1 MVEEPITRQGRG
13 IANKATKRSVG
24 IIKIMQKKLNGHK
37 DKKKQTNKQKKKL
50 TKKILVLK

>member
-24 IIKIMQKKLNGHK
+24 IIKIMQKK
-37 DKKKQTNKQKKKL
+37 KKKEKVGMKNK
-50 TKKILVLK
+50 

>member
-24 IIKIMQKKLNGHK
+24 IIKIMQKK
-37 DKKKQTNKQKKKL
+37 KKEKVGMKNK
-50 TKKILVLK
+50 